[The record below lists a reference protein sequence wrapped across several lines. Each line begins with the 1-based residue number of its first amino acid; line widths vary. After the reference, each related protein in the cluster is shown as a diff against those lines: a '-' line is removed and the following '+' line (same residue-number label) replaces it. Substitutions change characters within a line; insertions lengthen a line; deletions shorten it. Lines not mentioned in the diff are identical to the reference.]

1 MRAKDGTFNATLIL
15 HSLPATLYRLLMTK
29 IVVLSTGSLAVDQQ
43 SNVVGVFSPTHKVLR
58 RSQMMLLEMATPDA
72 IARLPHTALE
82 RRAPHIW
89 NAYFK
94 EQQHSSLGTFMS
106 HVLNLEDRHVDEK
119 RQEGLLIQVSDGDT
133 MSLVDRLASLL
144 SKIEALKTT

>member
-1 MRAKDGTFNATLIL
+1 
-15 HSLPATLYRLLMTK
+15 MTK
-29 IVVLSTGSLAVDQQ
+29 TVVLSTSSLSVDQQ

-94 EQQHSSLGTFMS
+94 EQQHSSLATFMS
-106 HVLNLEDRHVDEK
+106 HVLNLEDRRVDEK
-119 RQEGLLIQVSDGDT
+119 RQEGLLIQVSDGNT
-133 MSLVDRLASLL
+133 MSLVDRLFYSWLL
-144 SKIEALKTT
+144 SGVR